1 MKFPSNP
8 FKASLRDGRPTTGIF
23 IGLVSPTAMEIAA
36 TAGFD
41 WLLIDG
47 EHAPN
52 NPVTVLPQLQAAAAY
67 GVPVIVRPVN
77 HDSALIKQYLG
88 IGAQTLLV
96 PMVETADEAAA
107 LVQAVR
113 YPPHG
118 IRGVGTALE
127 RSARWNAVEGYFKQ
141 ADEEMCL
148 IVQIESRAGLDN
160 LDAILNVEGVD
171 GVFIGPAD
179 LAASL
184 GYLGQPMHPE
194 VKTVI
199 EATLKKIAA
208 AGKAAG
214 VFASDPAT
222 AKHYRSCGAAFV
234 AVGADTSILRNA
246 AVALAVS
253 FKDSAA
259 QQATAAGAAY

>member
-1 MKFPSNP
+1 MEMIRNG
-8 FKASLRDGRPTTGIF
+8 FKASLREGRSTTGIF
-23 IGLVSPTAMEIAA
+23 IGLVSPAAMEIAA

-41 WLLIDG
+41 WLLIDA

-67 GVPVIVRPVN
+67 GVPVMVRPVN
-77 HDSALIKQYLG
+77 HDPALIKQYLG

-96 PMVETADEAAA
+96 PMVETAAEAAA

-127 RSARWNAVEGYFKQ
+127 RSARWNAVEGYFKH
-141 ADEEMCL
+141 ADEEVCL
-148 IVQIESRAGLDN
+148 LVQIESRTGLDN
-160 LDAILNVEGVD
+160 LDAILKVHGVD

-194 VKTVI
+194 VKAVI
-199 EATLKKIAA
+199 ESVLPRIAA
-208 AGKAAG
+208 AGKAPG

-246 AVALAVS
+246 AVALAAS
-253 FKDSAA
+253 FKES
-259 QQATAAGAAY
+259 TVNSGAAY

>member
-1 MKFPSNP
+1 MKFPANQ
-8 FKASLRDGRPTTGIF
+8 FKAALRDGQSTTGIF

-67 GVPVIVRPVN
+67 SVPVIVRPVN
-77 HDSALIKQYLG
+77 HDPALIKQYLG

-96 PMVETADEAAA
+96 PMVETAAEAEA
-107 LVQAVR
+107 LVRALR

-118 IRGVGTALE
+118 MRGVGTALE
-127 RSARWNAVEGYFKQ
+127 RGARWNAVEDYFNQ
-141 ADEEMCL
+141 ADAEVCL

-160 LDAILNVEGVD
+160 LDAILKVDGVD

-184 GYLGQPMHPE
+184 GHLGQPMHPE
-194 VKTVI
+194 VKAVI
-199 EATLKKIAA
+199 EAVLPKIAA
-208 AGKAAG
+208 AGKAPG

-222 AKHYRSCGAAFV
+222 AKHYRGCGASFV
-234 AVGADTSILRNA
+234 AVGADTSLLRNA
-246 AVALAVS
+246 AVALAAS
-253 FKDSAA
+253 FKEGAA
-259 QQATAAGAAY
+259 KVGAAY

>member
-1 MKFPSNP
+1 MKFPTNQ
-8 FKASLRDGRPTTGIF
+8 FKASLRGGQSSTGIF
-23 IGLVSPTAMEIAA
+23 IGLVSPVAMEIAA

-67 GVPVIVRPVN
+67 GVPVIVRPVDHN
-77 HDSALIKQYLG
+77 PALIKQYLG

-96 PMVETADEAAA
+96 PMVETAAEAAS
-107 LVQAVR
+107 LVRAVR

-127 RSARWNAVEGYFKQ
+127 RGARWNAVEGYFKQ
-141 ADEEMCL
+141 ADAEVCL

-160 LDAILNVEGVD
+160 LDAILKVDGVD

-184 GYLGQPMHPE
+184 GYLGQPGHPE
-194 VKTVI
+194 VKAVI
-199 EATLKKIAA
+199 ESVLPRIAG
-208 AGKAAG
+208 AGKAPG
-214 VFASDPAT
+214 VFASDPELAR
-222 AKHYRSCGAAFV
+222 HYRDCGAAFV

-246 AVALAVS
+246 ALALA
-253 FKDSAA
+253 AA
-259 QQATAAGAAY
+259 FTDRGAAHATASGAAY

>member
-1 MKFPSNP
+1 MKFPTNQ
-8 FKASLRDGRPTTGIF
+8 FKAALRDGQSTTGIF

-96 PMVETADEAAA
+96 PMVDTAAEAEA
-107 LVQAVR
+107 LVRAVR

-118 IRGVGTALE
+118 MRGVGTALE
-127 RSARWNAVEGYFKQ
+127 RGARWNAVEDYFNQ
-141 ADEEMCL
+141 ADAEVCL

-160 LDAILNVEGVD
+160 LDAILKVDGVD

-184 GYLGQPMHPE
+184 GHLGQPMHPE
-194 VKTVI
+194 VKAVI
-199 EATLKKIAA
+199 EAVLPKIAA
-208 AGKAAG
+208 AGKAPG

-222 AKHYRSCGAAFV
+222 AKHYRSRGASFV
-234 AVGADTSILRNA
+234 AVGADTSLLRNA
-246 AVALAVS
+246 AVALAAS
-253 FKDSAA
+253 FKEGAA
-259 QQATAAGAAY
+259 KVGAAY

>member
-1 MKFPSNP
+1 MKFPPNT
-8 FKASLRDGRPTTGIF
+8 FKTSLRDSRPTTGIF
-23 IGLVSPTAMEIAA
+23 IGLVSPAATEICA

-52 NPVTVLPQLQAAAAY
+52 NPVTVLPQLQAASAY
-67 GVPVIVRPVN
+67 GLPVVVRPVN
-77 HDSALIKQYLG
+77 HDPALIKQYLG
-88 IGAQTLLV
+88 IGAQSLLV
-96 PMVETADEAAA
+96 PMVETAEQAEA

-113 YPPHG
+113 YPPRG

-127 RSARWNAVEGYFKQ
+127 RGARWNAVEGYFAR
-141 ADEEMCL
+141 ADEETCL

-160 LDAILNVEGVD
+160 LAAILAVDGVD

-184 GYLGQPMHPE
+184 GFLGQPMHAE
-194 VKTVI
+194 VKAAI
-199 EATLKKIAA
+199 EAAIRQIAA
-208 AGKAAG
+208 AGKAPG

-222 AKHYRSCGAAFV
+222 ARHYRGCGASFI
-234 AVGADTSILRNA
+234 AVGADTSLLRNA
-246 AVALAVS
+246 AVALAS
-253 FKDSAA
+253 TFKEGAAA
-259 QQATAAGAAY
+259 QGAAY

>member
-1 MKFPSNP
+1 MKFPVNG
-8 FKASLRDGRPTTGIF
+8 FKAALRDGRATTGIF
-23 IGLVSPTAMEIAA
+23 IGLVSPAATEICA

-41 WLLIDG
+41 WLLIDA

-52 NPVTVLPQLQAAAAY
+52 DPVTVLPQLQAAAAY
-67 GVPVIVRPVN
+67 GLPVIVRPVS
-77 HDSALIKQYLG
+77 HDPALIKQYLG

-96 PMVETADEAAA
+96 PMVESAEQAAA

-113 YPPHG
+113 YPPRG

-127 RSARWNAVEGYFKQ
+127 RGARWNAVDGYFKQ
-141 ADEEMCL
+141 ADDEMCL

-160 LDAILNVEGVD
+160 LDAILAVDGVD

-184 GYLGQPMHPE
+184 GHLGQPMHAE
-194 VKTVI
+194 VKAII
-199 EATLKKIAA
+199 ETTLRKIAGC
-208 AGKAAG
+208 GKAPG
-214 VFASDPAT
+214 VFASDPAM
-222 AKHYRSCGAAFV
+222 ARHYRQCGARFV

-246 AVALAVS
+246 AVALAAT
-253 FKDSAA
+253 FKESAA
-259 QQATAAGAAY
+259 AQGAAY

>member
-1 MKFPSNP
+1 MKFPVNQ
-8 FKASLRDGRPTTGIF
+8 FKASLRQGRSTTGIF

-67 GVPVIVRPVN
+67 GVPVIVRPVS
-77 HDSALIKQYLG
+77 HDPALIKQYLG

-96 PMVETADEAAA
+96 PMVETAAEAAA

-127 RSARWNAVEGYFKQ
+127 RGARWNAVEGYFKQ
-141 ADEEMCL
+141 ADDETCL

-160 LDAILNVEGVD
+160 LDAILNVQGVEGI
-171 GVFIGPAD
+171 FIGPAD

-184 GYLGQPMHPE
+184 GHLGQPMHPE
-194 VKTVI
+194 VKAVI
-199 EATLKKIAA
+199 ETTLKKVAT
-208 AGKAAG
+208 AGKAPG
-214 VFASDPAT
+214 VFASDSAT
-222 AKHYRSCGAAFV
+222 AKHYRECGARFV

-246 AVALAVS
+246 AVALANT
-253 FKDSAA
+253 FKEGAGQS
-259 QQATAAGAAY
+259 GAAY